1 MSDDDSRKLTED
13 TVPGEPQ
20 DEPSADEGYK
30 VGYGR
35 PPIHGRFKPGQSG
48 NAKGRPK
55 GRRNAKTIG
64 ARVLNRRVTV
74 RENGKVRKIPTLEA
88 ILQVNAAQAMK
99 GDSRAF
105 GQIIAF
111 SARTGLLAD
120 EATEAPIQELPEDDA
135 SIIENYL
142 RRKSGRE
149 PDGSSGGGKVDG
161 QA

>member
-64 ARVLNRRVTV
+64 AKVLNRAVTV
-74 RENGKVRKIPTLEA
+74 RENGKARRIPALEA
-88 ILQVNAAQAMK
+88 MLEVNVAQALK
-99 GDSRAF
+99 GNHRAF
-105 GQIIAF
+105 GQVIAF

-120 EATEAPIQELPEDDA
+120 EATETPIQALPEDDA
-135 SIIENYL
+135 AILEDFL
-142 RRKSGRE
+142 RRKGSRD
-149 PDGSSGGGKVDG
+149 PDGSSGGGNIAWG
-161 QA
+161 T